1 MIRVLLFDLGKTLV
15 RDAQAVLPHV
25 PEALDQIAGLR
36 TATGEALVMGVVS
49 DFGRIPEPAL
59 PEQIAATEEEMA
71 GLLEGWSLRR
81 YFEPIQ
87 ERVTLSTHTG
97 VQKPDCRVFQMALLR
112 MSIRANLDECLFV
125 TEEPEHI
132 RHCRRMGME
141 TLWFDMNGQP
151 GADFHDWREA
161 PALIAQKLRS
171 P

>member
-1 MIRVLLFDLGKTLV
+1 MIRVLLLDLGKSFVL
-15 RDAQAVLPHV
+15 DARTVLPYV
-25 PEALDQIAGLR
+25 PEALDELALLR
-36 TATGEALVMGVVS
+36 TATGEALSTGVVS

-59 PEQIAATEEEMA
+59 PEQIAATEEEMI
-71 GLLEGWSLRR
+71 GLLEGWGLRR

-97 VQKPDCRVFQMALLR
+97 VLKPDCRVFQMALLR
-112 MSIRANLDECLFV
+112 MSVRAELEECLFV

-151 GADFHDWREA
+151 GADFHDWRDA
-161 PALIAQKLRS
+161 PALIAQKLRN